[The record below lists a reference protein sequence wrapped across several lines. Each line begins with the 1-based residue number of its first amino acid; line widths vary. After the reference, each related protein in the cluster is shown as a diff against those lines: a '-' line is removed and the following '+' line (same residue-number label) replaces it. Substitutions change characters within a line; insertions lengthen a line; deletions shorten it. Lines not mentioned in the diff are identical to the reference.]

1 MFIVG
6 SSRCAHVL
14 PILVSRAGR
23 ASHVTCSSTADVSG
37 ESVIRSARANACRR
51 IAAARHRSAGCNQA
65 PLPGQDREAS
75 TETTVR
81 PFPVD
86 PATTRSSST
95 ANSRFRQ
102 PMHVRTGPPV
112 DASAAE
118 FLRWTTIHSTVTA
131 AEFRTKPWW
140 RCAAT
145 AAERHPPVHRGLAR
159 GRGRRCGCRY
169 ASRSAGR
176 PTERSGPLCRSP
188 ARAGNP
194 APSPGLSG

>member
-1 MFIVG
+1 MIIVG

-23 ASHVTCSSTADVSG
+23 ASDVTCSSTADVSG
-37 ESVIRSARANACRR
+37 EPVIRSARANACRR
-51 IAAARHRSAGCNQA
+51 IAAVRHRSAGCNQA

-75 TETTVR
+75 TETAVR

-112 DASAAE
+112 DVSAAE
-118 FLRWTTIHSTVTA
+118 FLRWTTAHSTVTA
-131 AEFRTKPWW
+131 AEFRTEHGRAAQLPLPRGIR
-140 RCAAT
+140 RCTGVRLRVGGVAADVDT
-145 AAERHPPVHRGLAR
+145 PAGQPGGQPSVLALFADRQRELEIRHRHPG
-159 GRGRRCGCRY
+159 
-169 ASRSAGR
+169 
-176 PTERSGPLCRSP
+176 
-188 ARAGNP
+188 
-194 APSPGLSG
+194 